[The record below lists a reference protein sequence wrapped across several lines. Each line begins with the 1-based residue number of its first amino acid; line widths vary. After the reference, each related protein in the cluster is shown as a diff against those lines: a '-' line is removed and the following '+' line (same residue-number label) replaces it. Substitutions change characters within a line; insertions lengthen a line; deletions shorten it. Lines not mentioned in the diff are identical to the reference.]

1 MTAKRAEDRP
11 PPPAD
16 ADALRGKIEAAF
28 PGRVKDLAVLPPRTV
43 DVVIDRAD
51 LVDLCRFLKDDLG
64 FRQLSCISAVDW
76 VDRFETVYHLLNYDT
91 GETVEIHAQIPHD
104 DPRVAS
110 LVPLWN
116 AANYHEREA
125 WDLMGVVFEGHPN
138 LERILLPSDFGF
150 HPLRKE
156 FPQEVDRQYIS
167 RRKLAGG

>member
-1 MTAKRAEDRP
+1 MMAAQAASRAKSSAAAEELK
-11 PPPAD
+11 A
-16 ADALRGKIEAAF
+16 KIEAAF
-28 PGRVKDLAVLPPRTV
+28 PGVVHDGRLLSERGVHVVV
-43 DVVIDRAD
+43 DRGD
-51 LVDLCRFLKDDLG
+51 LVQVCRFLKDILG
-64 FRQLSCISAVDW
+64 FEHLSCISAVDW
-76 VDRFETVYHLLNYDT
+76 VDRFETVYHLLNYRT
-91 GETVEIHAQIPHD
+91 GQTVELHALIPHD

-125 WDLMGVVFEGHPN
+125 WDLMGIVFEGHPN
-138 LERILLPSDFGF
+138 LERILLPRDFQF